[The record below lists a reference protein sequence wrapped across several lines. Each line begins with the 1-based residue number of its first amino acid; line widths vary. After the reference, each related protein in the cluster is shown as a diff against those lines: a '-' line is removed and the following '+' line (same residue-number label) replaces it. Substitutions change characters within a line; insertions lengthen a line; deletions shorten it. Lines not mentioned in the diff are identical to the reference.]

1 MERARSPYLLREDL
15 IIDKTGEL
23 IIEPG
28 VEVRF
33 APMTGIT
40 VHGVL
45 TARGTPDER
54 ILLTSQQQPGAGAE
68 NPEVPPLRLVDGPS
82 ILAGRMQIFHRGQWR
97 SVCTNS
103 RNWTR
108 ADLETACRHL
118 GFHGGSW
125 WSWVDRQPG
134 VKPRLLWEEPRCR
147 GTETELMQCDWN
159 SRQLGSGVCDYHP
172 DLGIQCSP
180 FHVSSQNVVHHWR
193 GLRFDRASH
202 ERMLTQRNT
211 LYIKTSLSELA
222 NVEIRYAGVGRDYNA
237 TSAIDVIGV
246 PPKMIAVAVTH
257 SAYNGVNITM
267 PSAPIVMKNCTL
279 RNNRGYGVFMNS
291 SSGLAHIENSLIME
305 NGGDGIRYIHH
316 DLPENARFD
325 RSEIFDFCT
334 FPTTASQTFPITIS
348 VEQGHYSPAEK
359 DCSKYFFTRPGHVL
373 TLHFLQVRTDRNES
387 AKIEVYDG
395 ANAND
400 ELLATIVIRNGTKP
414 QSITTTRHNVY
425 VRFRAQPKTQLV
437 GFLQI
442 TSGYR
447 KSYDLNVTGTT
458 IADNNGRGI
467 AAENLRSQIHVHQS
481 SVSNNNHVA
490 GVHVLGGAADVNIT
504 DSRIAFNMGDGVNI
518 SYTGGSR
525 NISYSWLSSNKG
537 YGMAVWLNDSKYMD
551 HVAFHQETVIA
562 YSEIYKN
569 LDTGILVGN
578 FCGPSFVNITGNGFN
593 NSLNTALEILSC
605 WKANVSIP
613 TKLQIGHNT
622 FVQNK
627 RLGIKMK
634 PVLNMKGK
642 IEYNHFTEHAYGGLL
657 IRNPRIEGEEHQELL
672 PVSLTVQ
679 YNDFSNNK
687 GVFAVSL
694 GLNQYAEKGTQ
705 YLLFTRNFVRY
716 NRIHEPYE
724 TGIGES
730 LRLIPRSRVAA
741 PVVVSSSNVDIF
753 RNIIENHE
761 SQYEVGSHLEDQSQV
776 INCTYNWLGNA
787 GEDKIFMRLFH
798 RKDRYNLAKIEYLP
812 FLLHSSNPGATIIS
826 VNPTFVPQFHAQGSS
841 KVGGEVDGQE
851 TLRAGE
857 YLVERDINVRPG
869 GKLVLQPGVTLRFPP
884 SVGMMVAGKLE
895 ARGKGPNDI
904 RLTLREERID
914 MPENDTDPTLLI
926 PEENRAPVR
935 LLGGRTNREGRLQV
949 RIDGAWGTVCN
960 YGWTRLDAALV
971 CHQLGLVLNPDDWF
985 LERSE
990 IPQAGTTENILL
1002 SNVRCDDDDTDITQC
1017 RAERPDEFEFSC
1029 SHENDVGIRCYDT
1042 SWAGIRLG
1050 VVAERADLQFITVE
1064 KAGLLDYTTNAFK
1077 PALQIDFARHALES
1091 VRIVDNL
1098 QDGLGIIYSDLYTSG
1113 GVNTVR
1119 NCEFS
1124 NNRGSGVSLKQLGL
1138 KIYGST
1144 MENNKQAG
1152 IRHNP
1157 ALSGVQQRELAG
1169 WFKPPT
1175 DLNTQYAPYSPLY
1188 VPHTFSNIE
1197 LDDWETRHLITQ
1209 RVTTDPIKRSFFIKC
1224 KPGFVIGVQL
1234 LNPIHNRSTEEIIVR
1249 DAHSQSGIALA
1260 AAWNVKR
1267 DLTIFP
1273 AASSSYGIII
1283 EYNSGVDALGGCV
1296 LVLSSVQV
1304 PLPDPRLRLVRGPVP
1319 TLTVT
1324 NSRIRGNRRGLWAS
1338 YYNRYLTEHEDNFLR
1353 KANESIQLLGCDIS
1367 HNQEDAL
1374 HIHSPFWDI
1383 HKSNLSEITIVIN
1396 SSLIVDNG
1404 RGIYQFSRDMRS
1416 SNNLFHWILFDN
1428 SIERNNG
1435 GGFDVSLPY
1444 VWQYNE
1450 NYTHTFFLSNNT
1462 WRDNRNFAFVIDGHF
1477 AALNLTKNI
1486 FDSNQCKTG
1495 LISVRGMEKRMNIYR
1510 NRIER
1515 NTGAYMV
1522 EFRADS
1528 QSEIM
1533 GNVDAYMIENE
1544 LRHNRDN
1551 APLQRGY
1558 FQVYRSPSCVVG
1570 FHGIQKVRV
1579 RRNLFSNNELD
1590 YVLVA
1595 GVRTAQLASTVDV
1608 SENWWG
1614 TPDAHLIRQRI
1625 FDFDDWNNHAQAE
1638 FRPYLLQDNFDASL
1652 SVSFEQPVIVD
1663 TNNLGGRYKDSLRLF
1678 YRPEPY
1684 RVYSDITILPDAV
1697 MTIDPGVIM
1706 EFAPNVGIL
1715 VLGTLR
1721 AQGRRGLEIVMKP
1734 LQIRAH
1740 NNGPAGAQPGT
1751 PVAEI
1756 PSNHLVKK
1764 RAVEYPYVASGHF
1777 SDSIR
1782 LCTGRNCTQQ
1792 TNEGFLE
1799 YYNRTTLQ
1807 WVPMCDDRFTERNAQ
1822 VVCRELGFD
1831 SLNVF
1836 VNHGQRVE
1844 FHYNSLSRIW
1854 SWPEPLQC
1862 KGDESK
1868 LEDCAIRLNGQLYGH
1883 RHRCEWD
1890 SPFVFIHCGKRN
1902 LYGTMDYWGGVRFA
1916 NAEFEQNL
1924 YEHRIH
1930 DVVTHETTRR
1940 SESFMEN
1947 VKIIGAGILHNEKSP
1962 AIQAVVRSPTV
1973 MSVNISRCASHGINM
1988 ISPAETVRL
1997 LFNRIEDTLGVGIN
2011 AISLTG
2017 EGRESESS
2025 FNPLRDINLPYH
2037 VFSLIDICDPT
2048 KVITIEERV
2057 LVYYKY
2063 DNHAVNCV
2071 KIFNSVYHVKPFGFR
2086 LLQFNL
2092 FNTSSHPG
2100 RPDSITL
2107 YDGDIYNISASVLAT
2122 IEVGGGMERKLFR
2135 TQGPKL
2141 SLKLFANG
2149 GSQIHGFIAEIVTL
2163 PISAIGFN
2171 RDVQHNISF
2180 SAMIANQRG
2189 AVSYISAG
2197 EVNPAVTLEWNQIR
2211 GNGNKL
2217 YGNFTSAEAAVM
2229 MDVQNTQ
2236 NIFFR
2241 NNLVEGNTG
2250 GLWIRSDSGG
2260 SATALKGW
2268 VHNNLF
2274 TDNAHR
2280 PALYVEG
2287 RQSSPYQ
2294 EVTIYR
2300 NYFTRNYSPYNNV
2313 IVLKQVVSN
2322 FTYNYLHRN
2331 WGGHILEVSGFEKV
2345 RLPIY
2350 QTTSHNGF
2358 YFNYAMDRESRGTI
2372 VAGTA
2377 GQHYVDNVL
2386 FDPDN
2391 DYEIVTVNRSRSL
2404 DVWKTP
2410 IDAKHN
2416 WWGYNES
2423 LAVLGRIKDRA
2434 DDPDLLEVDFRP
2446 YHMNNRT
2453 VLSGKCPP
2461 GWALV
2466 GDTCYI
2472 YIGAPMTFHDARNFC
2487 RSDNASMPY
2496 VMSNYVQLYHFLQR
2510 QQQGFQLRHH
2520 VWVQNIDRINQCT
2533 AFAYQTVEVDHCER
2547 LNPFVCEMDPGVH
2560 IDPLSWREDV
2570 VTIAVLGVVGAALVL
2585 VALAAG
2591 FWFTKSRRRQEER
2604 FQRRNS
2610 IRQSLHSVRSLGS
2623 VHGTTFSELGYR
2635 RKEPFTG
2642 AHNSQRSSPT
2652 LTKGSDYKKMN
2663 GSLDSM
2669 DKSQFNSSVEDTQS
2683 FDIYETHNPQA
2694 AAMSS
2699 IPLLQ
2704 TTDARGGYAYQTPS
2718 DFRPTGEVVNPA
2730 FDLSFRNEGF
2740 RDNSTFASRDNS
2752 LWQSTAGSELGGG
2765 QSPSEG
2771 ADYLTN
2777 ASTLPL
2783 NTSFAMTDS
2792 TLGVDVAVTPAYSSE
2807 ATYRP
2812 TDTPDPY
2819 YDHRERLREVSESYF
2834 DPKGSPKN
2842 FYSTAKPTPEPFY
2855 QSTSGSSEPMY
2866 NLQERPKSSHMV
2878 LESNLDIAA
2887 NENGLPTPP
2896 HPPSRSKSEVLLET
2910 NFDVYVPPSSKPS
2923 NTSAM
2928 TPASRSKSQPLE
2940 TAM

>member
-1 MERARSPYLLREDL
+1 
-15 IIDKTGEL
+15 
-23 IIEPG
+23 
-28 VEVRF
+28 
-33 APMTGIT
+33 
-40 VHGVL
+40 
-45 TARGTPDER
+45 
-54 ILLTSQQQPGAGAE
+54 
-68 NPEVPPLRLVDGPS
+68 
-82 ILAGRMQIFHRGQWR
+82 
-97 SVCTNS
+97 
-103 RNWTR
+103 
-108 ADLETACRHL
+108 
-118 GFHGGSW
+118 
-125 WSWVDRQPG
+125 
-134 VKPRLLWEEPRCR
+134 
-147 GTETELMQCDWN
+147 
-159 SRQLGSGVCDYHP
+159 
-172 DLGIQCSP
+172 
-180 FHVSSQNVVHHWR
+180 
-193 GLRFDRASH
+193 
-202 ERMLTQRNT
+202 
-211 LYIKTSLSELA
+211 
-222 NVEIRYAGVGRDYNA
+222 
-237 TSAIDVIGV
+237 
-246 PPKMIAVAVTH
+246 
-257 SAYNGVNITM
+257 
-267 PSAPIVMKNCTL
+267 
-279 RNNRGYGVFMNS
+279 MNS
-291 SSGLAHIENSLIME
+291 TSGLAHIENSLIVE

-316 DLPENARFD
+316 DPPVNARFD
-325 RSEIFDFCT
+325 RTGIFDFCYL
-334 FPTTASQTFPITIS
+334 PTTASQTFPITVF
-348 VEQGHYSPAEK
+348 VEQFQYSPAPKECPK
-359 DCSKYFFTRPGHVL
+359 IFHTREGHVL
-373 TLHFLQVRTDRNES
+373 TLHFHQIVTDRNDS
-387 AKIEVYDG
+387 AMIEVFDG
-395 ANAND
+395 ESPSD
-400 ELLATIVIRNGTKP
+400 VLLATVLIRNGTKP
-414 QSITTTRHNVY
+414 QSITTTRHKVY
-425 VRFRAQPKTQLV
+425 VRFKAPPRTQMV
-437 GFLQI
+437 GYLTV
-442 TSGYR
+442 TSGYG
-447 KSYDLNVTGTT
+447 KSYDLNITGST

-467 AAENLRSQIHVHQS
+467 AAENIRSQIHVHQS
-481 SVSNNNHVA
+481 SISHNNHIA
-490 GVHVLGGAADVNIT
+490 GIHVLGGAADVNISS
-504 DSRIAFNMGDGVNI
+504 SRVAFNMGDGVNI

-525 NISYSWLSSNKG
+525 NLTSTWLSSNEG
-537 YGMAVWLNDSKYMD
+537 YGMAVWLNDTKYLE
-551 HVAFHQETVIA
+551 HVAFHQETVVS
-562 YSEIYKN
+562 YSEVHYN
-569 LDTGILVGN
+569 LETGVLVGN
-578 FCGPSFVNITGNGFN
+578 FCGPYIVNITGSNFVN
-593 NSLNTALEILSC
+593 NTNTGLEVLSC
-605 WKANVSIP
+605 WKANASAP

-622 FVQNK
+622 FVQNR
-627 RLGIKMK
+627 RLGIKLK
-634 PVLNMKGK
+634 PVLNMEGR
-642 IEYNHFTEHAYGGLL
+642 IEYNHFSKHTYGGLL
-657 IRNPRIEGEEHQELL
+657 IRNPRIDGEEHQELM

-679 YNDFSNNK
+679 SNEFYNNK
-687 GVFAVSL
+687 GVFVVSL
-694 GLNQYAEKGTQ
+694 GLSQYAERNTQ

-716 NRIHEPYE
+716 NRIREPFE

-730 LRLIPRSRVAA
+730 SRLIPRSRVAA
-741 PVVVSSSNVDIF
+741 PVVVSSANVDIF
-753 RNIIENHE
+753 RNILENHE
-761 SQYEVGSHLEDQSQV
+761 STYEVGSHVGDQSQV
-776 INCTYNWLGNA
+776 INCTYNWLGY
-787 GEDKIFMRLFH
+787 GVEEQIFARLFH

-826 VNPTFVPQFHAQGSS
+826 INPTYVPQFHTHGATV
-841 KVGGEVDGQE
+841 VGGEVDGQE
-851 TLRAGE
+851 TLQTGE
-857 YLVERDINVRPG
+857 YLVVRDINVRPG
-869 GKLVLQPGVTLRFPP
+869 GKLTLHPGVTLRFPP
-884 SVGMMVAGKLE
+884 SVGMMVAGKLV
-895 ARGKGPNDI
+895 ARGHPTNDI
-904 RLTLREERID
+904 RLTMRVERVD

-926 PEENRAPVR
+926 PEESRAPVR
-935 LLGGRTNREGRLQV
+935 LLGGPTSREGRLQV
-949 RIDGAWGTVCN
+949 RVNGTWGTVCN

-990 IPQAGTTENILL
+990 IPQAGTNEDILL

-1017 RAERPDEFEFSC
+1017 RAERSQDFEFSC
-1029 SHENDVGIRCYDT
+1029 SHENDVGIRCYET
-1042 SWAGIRLG
+1042 SWAGVRLG
-1050 VVAERADLQFITVE
+1050 VVAEQAELQYVTIE
-1064 KAGLLDYTTNAFK
+1064 KAGLLDYTTNSFK
-1077 PALQIDFARHALES
+1077 PALQIDFARHPLEY
-1091 VRIVDNL
+1091 VRVVDNR
-1098 QDGLGIIYSDLYTSG
+1098 QDGLGIIYSDLYSSG
-1113 GVNTVR
+1113 LKKIQ

-1124 NNRGSGVSLKQLGL
+1124 NNQGSGVSLKQLGIQIL
-1138 KIYGST
+1138 GST

-1157 ALSGVQQRELAG
+1157 ALSALQQREIAG
-1169 WFKPPT
+1169 WFKPPADLAT
-1175 DLNTQYAPYSPLY
+1175 DYAPYRPLY
-1188 VPHTFSNIE
+1188 IPFAHSDNTITLE
-1197 LDDWETRHLITQ
+1197 DRETRHLITQ
-1209 RVTTDPIKRSFFIKC
+1209 RVVADAIRRQYIFRC
-1224 KPGFVIGVQL
+1224 KPGYVVGVQL
-1234 LNPIHNRSTEEIIVR
+1234 LNPIHNRSTEEIIIR
-1249 DAHSQSGIALA
+1249 DANSPGGINLG

-1283 EYNSGVDALGGCV
+1283 DYNSGVDALGGCV
-1296 LVLSSVQV
+1296 IVLTSVQI
-1304 PLPDPRLRLVRGPVP
+1304 PIPDPRLRLVRGPVP

-1324 NSRIRGNRRGLWAS
+1324 NSRIRSNRRGLWAS
-1338 YYNRYLTEHEDNFLR
+1338 YYNRYLTEHEDHYLR
-1353 KANESIQLLGCDIS
+1353 KANESIQLIGCDIS
-1367 HNQEDAL
+1367 HNQEEAI
-1374 HIHSPFWDI
+1374 HVHSPFWDI
-1383 HKSNLSEITIVIN
+1383 HRSNLSEITITIN
-1396 SSLIVDNG
+1396 NSLITDNG
-1404 RGIYQFSRDMRS
+1404 KGIYQFSRDMRS

-1428 SIERNNG
+1428 SIERNLG
-1435 GGFDVSLPY
+1435 GGFDVALPY

-1450 NYTHTFFLSNNT
+1450 NYTHSFFLSNNT

-1486 FDSNQCKTG
+1486 FDKNQCKTG
-1495 LISVRGMEKRMNIYR
+1495 LISIRGMEKRMNIYR

-1515 NTGAYMV
+1515 NTGSYMV
-1522 EFRADS
+1522 EFKADS
-1528 QSEIM
+1528 QSEIL
-1533 GNVDAYMIENE
+1533 GSVDAVMFENE
-1544 LRHNRDN
+1544 VQNNNDN
-1551 APLQRGY
+1551 SLKRGGY
-1558 FQVYRSPSCVVG
+1558 FQVYKSPSCVVG
-1570 FHGIQKVRV
+1570 FHGIQRVRV
-1579 RRNLFSNNELD
+1579 RRNLFSTNLLD

-1595 GVRTAQLASTVDV
+1595 GVRTAQLSSTVDV

-1614 TPDAHLIRQRI
+1614 TSDAHVIREKI

-1638 FRPYLLQDNFDASL
+1638 FRPYLLRDNIDASL
-1652 SVSFEQPVIVD
+1652 SVSFEQPLVFNP
-1663 TNNLGGRYKDSLRLF
+1663 NNLGGRYKENLILH

-1684 RVYSDITILPDAV
+1684 QVYSDITILPGAV
-1697 MTIDPGVIM
+1697 MTIEPGVVM

-1721 AQGRRGLEIVMKP
+1721 AQGRRDFEIVMKP
-1734 LQIRAH
+1734 LQVRAP
-1740 NNGPAGAQPGT
+1740 NNPAMIQPGT

-1756 PSNHLVKK
+1756 PSNHLINK
-1764 RAVEYPYVASGHF
+1764 RAADYPYVASGHF

-1782 LCTGRNCTQQ
+1782 LCTGRNCSQQ

-1836 VNHGQRVE
+1836 VNHGSRVE
-1844 FHYNSLSRIW
+1844 FHFNSLSRIW

-1862 KGDESK
+1862 KGDEAK

-1890 SPFVFIHCGKRN
+1890 SPFIFIHCGQRN

-1916 NAEFEQNL
+1916 NGKFESNL

-1930 DVVTHETTRR
+1930 DFVTHETTRR
-1940 SESFMEN
+1940 SESIMEN

-1962 AIQAVVRSPTV
+1962 AIQAVVRSPTI
-1973 MSVNISRCASHGINM
+1973 MSVNISKCASHGINM
-1988 ISPAETVRL
+1988 ISPSETVRL
-1997 LFNRIEDTLGVGIN
+1997 LFNRIEDTLGVGVN

-2025 FNPLRDINLPYH
+2025 FNPLREINLPYH
-2037 VFSLIDICDPT
+2037 VFSLLDICDPT
-2048 KVITIEERV
+2048 KVVTIEERV

-2071 KIFNSVYHVKPFGFR
+2071 KIFNSVYHAKPFGFR

-2092 FNTSSHPG
+2092 FNTSAHPG

-2107 YDGDIYNISASVLAT
+2107 YDGDIYNVSANVLAS

-2135 TQGPKL
+2135 TTGPKL

-2149 GSQIHGFIAEIVTL
+2149 GSNIHGFIAEIVTL

-2180 SAMIANQRG
+2180 SAMLGNQRG
-2189 AVSYISAG
+2189 AVSYVSAG

-2241 NNLVEGNTG
+2241 NNLLERNTG

-2268 VHNNLF
+2268 IHNNLF

-2280 PALYVEG
+2280 PALFIEG

-2300 NYFTRNYSPYNNV
+2300 NYFTRNYSPFHNV

-2391 DYEIVTVNRSRSL
+2391 DYEIVTVNRSRAGISSSL

-2416 WWGYNES
+2416 WWGYNET

-2547 LNPFVCEMDPGVH
+2547 LNPFICEMDPKVH
-2560 IDPLSWREDV
+2560 IDPLSWQEDV
-2570 VTIAVLGVVGAALVL
+2570 VTLAVLGVVGLALIL

-2623 VHGTTFSELGYR
+2623 VHGTAFSELGYR

-2694 AAMSS
+2694 AGM
-2699 IPLLQ
+2699 
-2704 TTDARGGYAYQTPS
+2704 TTDARGGYAYTTPS
-2718 DFRPTGEVVNPA
+2718 DFRPTGEIVNPA

-2752 LWQSTAGSELGGG
+2752 LWQSTAGSEMGGG
-2765 QSPSEG
+2765 NSPSEG
-2771 ADYLTN
+2771 GDYLTN

-2792 TLGVDVAVTPAYSSE
+2792 TLGVDVAVTPAYSE
-2807 ATYRP
+2807 ATFRP
-2812 TDTPDPY
+2812 TETPDPY
-2819 YDHRERLREVSESYF
+2819 YDQSRERMREVSESYF

-2842 FYSTAKPTPEPFY
+2842 YYSSAKATPEPYY
-2855 QSTSGSSEPMY
+2855 QSTGSPAEPMY
-2866 NLQERPKSSHMV
+2866 NLQERPKSTHMV
-2878 LESNLDIAA
+2878 LESNLDNAA

-2896 HPPSRSKSEVLLET
+2896 HPPLRSKSEVLLET

-2923 NTSAM
+2923 NSSAI